1 MEIQKDDAHKA
12 LYGERFLRLA
22 EEGKRLPIM
31 DAMRSLVRAYM
42 KECGLSETWATL
54 YYCAAEGWQEDLA
67 ASDLPLADKARED
80 PLIFFIREI
89 CDEYDPE
96 LYDEYDISWFSKNEF
111 VEYTVGLVDL
121 IERSDPSLAGALCY
135 GIYVICEMLR

>member
-1 MEIQKDDAHKA
+1 MEIRKDDAHKA

-22 EEGKRLPIM
+22 EEGKRLPVM

-42 KECGLSETWATL
+42 DQCGLSETWATL

-67 ASDLPLADKARED
+67 VSDLPLADKARED

-96 LYDEYDISWFSKNEF
+96 LYDEYDISWFRK
-111 VEYTVGLVDL
+111 
-121 IERSDPSLAGALCY
+121 RSSSNIPSVWS
-135 GIYVICEMLR
+135 I